1 MMGRT
6 ARLVTGVAVV
16 ASLVLAG
23 CGSGEEAPAASPSA
37 GVGSASATAG
47 ADPALAGTAVAAACA
62 AYFELD
68 LLNSSYAGGAVADGD
83 MTEQQVK
90 EDFARLLQQIVKN
103 AKVAVAEGDANAKLL
118 ANATRMRAAV
128 KSLDKDQAL
137 ADLSKKQQAAF
148 AKQSLRVQRA
158 CDRAGFA
165 LPADNIT
172 ARTAAGI

>member
-1 MMGRT
+1 MGRT
-6 ARLVTGVAVV
+6 ARMMSVIAVV
-16 ASLVLAG
+16 GSLILAG
-23 CGSGEEAPAASPSA
+23 CGSDEEAAQASPSA
-37 GVGSASATAG
+37 SGSAVASSPGT
-47 ADPALAGTAVAAACA
+47 DPALTGTAVAAACA

-83 MTEQQVK
+83 MTEEQVK
-90 EDFARLLQQIVKN
+90 DDFTRLLRQIVKN
-103 AKVAVAEGDANAKLL
+103 AKVAVAEGDADAKLL
-118 ANATRMRAAV
+118 ANATRMRDAV
-128 KSLDKDQAL
+128 KDLSKNQAL

-148 AKQSLRVQRA
+148 AQQSLRVQRA